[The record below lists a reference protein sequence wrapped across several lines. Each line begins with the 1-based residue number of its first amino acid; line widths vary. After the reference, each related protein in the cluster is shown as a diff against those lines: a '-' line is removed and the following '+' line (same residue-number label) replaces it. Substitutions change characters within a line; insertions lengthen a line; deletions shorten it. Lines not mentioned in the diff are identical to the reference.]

1 VSDRLSPG
9 LLVQAYSRGLFPM
22 AESRDDSQLFW
33 VDPEERGVLPIEGFH
48 VPKRLRRTVRQD
60 RFRITH
66 DLAFEQVITACSEL
80 DHRRGRFDSWINVE
94 IVRAYAELFRLG
106 HAHSIECWQEGKIV
120 GGLYGVSIGAAFF
133 GESMFSAATDASKVA
148 LVHLVARLRAGGY
161 ILLDSQFV
169 NDHLKQFHIES
180 VPKPE
185 YLKRLQAALPLVADF
200 EKVPMGTDGATM
212 LRLLT
217 DPA

>member
-1 VSDRLSPG
+1 MSDRLSPG

>member
-22 AESRDDSQLFW
+22 AESRDDPQLFW

-48 VPKRLRRTVRQD
+48 VPRRLRRTVRQD
-60 RFRITH
+60 RFRVTH
-66 DLAFEQVITACSEL
+66 DLAFDQVIRACSEL
-80 DHRRGRFDSWINVE
+80 DHRRGRFDSWINLE
-94 IVRAYAELFRLG
+94 IVRAYGELFRLG
-106 HAHSIECWQEGKIV
+106 HAHSIECWQDGQIV
-120 GGLYGVSIGAAFF
+120 GGLYGVSLGGAFF
-133 GESMFSAATDASKVA
+133 GESMFSLATDASKVA

-161 ILLDSQFV
+161 TLLDSQFV

-185 YLKRLQAALPLVADF
+185 YLARLQAALPLTADF
-200 EKVPMGTDGATM
+200 ETVPMGTDGATI
-212 LRLLT
+212 LGLLT
-217 DPA
+217 GPA